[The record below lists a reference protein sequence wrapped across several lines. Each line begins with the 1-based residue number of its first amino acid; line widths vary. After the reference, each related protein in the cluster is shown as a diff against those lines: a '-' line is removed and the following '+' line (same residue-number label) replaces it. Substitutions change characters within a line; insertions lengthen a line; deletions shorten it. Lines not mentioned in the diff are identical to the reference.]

1 MRALLT
7 PAACLLLTLAACA
20 QPGSRAEPEAPS
32 GRADARRPAAAD
44 RQMVAAAHPLAAQAG
59 REILRAGGSAIDAAV
74 ATQLVLGLV
83 EPQSSGI
90 GGGAFLLRYDG
101 ASGEVAAFDGRETAP
116 MAARESL
123 FLTDDGTPMGF
134 WDAVVG
140 GRSVG
145 VPGTLSM
152 LQQAHAR
159 HGKLPW
165 ARLFQPAIELARDG
179 FKVTPRLHEL
189 IARDR
194 FLKTYAPA
202 RDYFYTDAGE
212 PLPVGHL
219 LKNPAYARTLE
230 IVAEAGARAFYEGV
244 IARDIVRTVRA
255 ADGNP
260 GKLSRRDLAQYQAK
274 IRPALCRPY
283 RDHTVCGHP
292 PPTSG
297 GATVLQILGIL
308 ENFDLPAA
316 QPMGVEAVHLLA
328 EASRLAFADRNRFLA
343 DSDFVDV
350 PLDRLLSQAYL
361 QRRAGL
367 IDPKRSL
374 GEAEPGFRRDLAA
387 MPDQPGGR
395 STSHYAIVDAD
406 GNAVSSTASVEQAF
420 GSRLMVRGFVLN
432 NQLTDFSFRPE
443 RDGKPV
449 ANRVQPGKRPRS
461 SMAPTIVKDSDGSFR
476 LAVGSPG
483 GSRIIGYTALRV
495 LAVLDWG
502 LEVQAAV
509 ELPNV
514 VNRNGPTTLEAGTA
528 AEALAQPLR
537 ARGHA
542 VEIEAMTSGLHAIQ
556 RRDGRLYGG
565 ADPRREGVA
574 LGD

>member
-7 PAACLLLTLAACA
+7 AACLLFTLAACA

-32 GRADARRPAAAD
+32 GRAEARAPATAD
-44 RQMVAAAHPLAAQAG
+44 RRMVVAAHPLAAEAG
-59 REILRAGGSAIDAAV
+59 REILRAGGSAIDAAI

-90 GGGAFLLRYDG
+90 GGGAFLLRYDAARG
-101 ASGEVAAFDGRETAP
+101 AVTAFDGRETAP
-116 MAARESL
+116 MAATEAL
-123 FLTDDGTPMGF
+123 FLQDDGTPIGF

-145 VPGTLSM
+145 VPGTLAM
-152 LQQAHAR
+152 LQTAHAR
-159 HGKLPW
+159 HGELAW
-165 ARLFQPAIELARDG
+165 ARLFQPAIQLARQG
-179 FKVTPRLHEL
+179 FEVTPRLHTL

-194 FLKTYAPA
+194 FLDTYAPA
-202 RDYFYTDAGE
+202 RAYFYTDAGE

-230 IVAEAGARAFYEGV
+230 IVARDGARAFYEGA
-244 IARDIVRTVRA
+244 IARDIVRTVRSVA
-255 ADGNP
+255 GNP
-260 GKLSRRDLAQYQAK
+260 GKLSRRDMARYEAK
-274 IRPALCRPY
+274 VRPALCRPY

-297 GATVLQILGIL
+297 GATLLQILGIL
-308 ENFDLPAA
+308 EAFDLPAMR
-316 QPMGVEAVHLLA
+316 PMAVEPVHLLA

-350 PLDRLLSQAYL
+350 PLDRLLSDPYL
-361 QRRAGL
+361 RRRAGL
-367 IDPKRSL
+367 IDPDASL
-374 GEAEPGFRRDLAA
+374 GKAEPGFERDLAPK
-387 MPDQPGGR
+387 PDQAGGR
-395 STSHYAIVDAD
+395 STSHYSIVDAD
-406 GNAVSSTASVEQAF
+406 GNAVSATASVEQAF
-420 GSRLMVRGFVLN
+420 GARLMVRGFMLN
-432 NQLTDFSFRPE
+432 NQLTDFSFVPE

-461 SMAPTIVKDSDGSFR
+461 SMAPTIVTDADGGFR

-483 GSRIIGYTALRV
+483 GSRIIGYTTLRV

-502 LEVQAAV
+502 LNVQTAV

-514 VNRNGPTTLEAGTA
+514 VNRNGPTALEAGTS
-528 AEALAQPLR
+528 AEALAGPLR
-537 ARGHA
+537 DRGHE
-542 VEIEAMTSGLHAIQ
+542 VEIETMTSGLHAIE

>member
-7 PAACLLLTLAACA
+7 AACLLLTLAGCT
-20 QPGSRAEPEAPS
+20 QPGSRAEPEAAS
-32 GRADARRPAAAD
+32 GRADARPPATAE
-44 RQMVAAAHPLAAQAG
+44 RQMVAAAHPLAARAG

-101 ASGEVAAFDGRETAP
+101 DSGEVAAFDGRETAP
-116 MAARESL
+116 MAATEAL
-123 FLTDDGTPMGF
+123 FLEDDGTPMGF

-145 VPGTLSM
+145 VPGTLAM
-152 LQQAHAR
+152 LEKAHAR
-159 HGKLPW
+159 HGELPW
-165 ARLFQPAIELARDG
+165 ARLFEPAIELAREG
-179 FKVTPRLHEL
+179 FRVTPRLHDL

-202 RDYFYTDAGE
+202 RDYFYTEAGD

-219 LKNPAYARTLE
+219 LTNPAYARTLE
-230 IVAEAGARAFYEGV
+230 TVAQEGARAFYEGA
-244 IARDIVRTVRA
+244 IARDIVRTVRQA
-255 ADGNP
+255 EGNP
-260 GKLSRRDLAQYQAK
+260 GKLSRRDMAQYAAK

-283 RDHTVCGHP
+283 RAHTVCGHP

-308 ENFDLPAA
+308 ENFDLSATR
-316 QPMGVEAVHLLA
+316 PMGVEAVHLLA

-350 PLDRLLSQAYL
+350 PLDRLLSDDYL
-361 QRRAGL
+361 ARRARL
-367 IDPKRSL
+367 IDREQSL
-374 GEAEPGFRRDLAA
+374 GTAEPGFARDRAA

-395 STSHYAIVDAD
+395 STSHYSIVDAD
-406 GNAVSSTASVEQAF
+406 GNAVSATASVEQAF

-432 NQLTDFSFRPE
+432 NQLTDFSFQPE
-443 RDGKPV
+443 RDGRPV
-449 ANRVQPGKRPRS
+449 ANRVAPGKRPRS
-461 SMAPTIVKDSDGSFR
+461 SMAPTIVKDEGGGFR

-502 LEVQAAV
+502 QDVQTAV
-509 ELPNV
+509 DLPNV
-514 VNRNGPTTLEAGTA
+514 VNRNGPTTLEQGTS
-528 AEALAQPLR
+528 AEALAEPLR

-542 VEIEAMTSGLHAIQ
+542 VEAEAMTSGLHAIH
-556 RRDGRLYGG
+556 RRDGRLTGG

>member
-1 MRALLT
+1 MRAFLT
-7 PAACLLLTLAACA
+7 AVCLLLTLAGCA

-32 GRADARRPAAAD
+32 GRADARPPATAE

-116 MAARESL
+116 MAATEAL

-145 VPGTLSM
+145 VPGTLAM
-152 LQQAHAR
+152 LQEAHAR

-165 ARLFQPAIELARDG
+165 GRLFQPAIELAREG
-179 FKVTPRLHEL
+179 FEVTPRLHRL
-189 IARDR
+189 IERDR

-202 RDYFYTDAGE
+202 RDYFYTDTGE
-212 PLPVGHL
+212 ALPVGHL
-219 LKNPAYARTLE
+219 LQNPAYARTLE
-230 IVAEAGARAFYEGV
+230 IVAEQGARAFYDGA
-244 IARDIVRTVRA
+244 IARDIVRTVRQ

-260 GKLSRRDLAQYQAK
+260 GKLSQRDMAQYRAQV
-274 IRPALCRPY
+274 RPALCRPY

-308 ENFDLPAA
+308 ENFDLAA
-316 QPMGVEAVHLLA
+316 TQPMGAEAVHLLA

-350 PLDRLLSQAYL
+350 PLDRLLSQSYL

-367 IDPKRSL
+367 IDPERSL
-374 GEAEPGFRRDLAA
+374 GEAEPGFARDLAA

-420 GSRLMVRGFVLN
+420 GSRLMVRGFMLN

-443 RDGKPV
+443 EDGKPV
-449 ANRVQPGKRPRS
+449 ANRVEPGKRPRS
-461 SMAPTIVKDSDGSFR
+461 SMAPTIVKDADDGFR

-495 LAVLDWG
+495 LAVLDWD
-502 LEVQAAV
+502 LDVQAAV

-514 VNRNGPTTLEAGTA
+514 VNRNGPTTLEAGTS
-528 AEALAQPLR
+528 AEALAAPLR
-537 ARGHA
+537 ARGHK
-542 VEIEAMTSGLHAIQ
+542 VELEAMTSGLHAIE
-556 RRDGRLYGG
+556 RRGGRLYGG

>member
-1 MRALLT
+1 MRAFLT
-7 PAACLLLTLAACA
+7 AVCLLLTLAGCA

-32 GRADARRPAAAD
+32 GRADARPPATAE

-116 MAARESL
+116 MAATEAL

-145 VPGTLSM
+145 VPGTLAM
-152 LQQAHAR
+152 LQEAHAR

-165 ARLFQPAIELARDG
+165 GRLFQPAIELAREG
-179 FKVTPRLHEL
+179 FEVTPRLHRL
-189 IARDR
+189 IERDR
-194 FLKTYAPA
+194 FLRTYAPA
-202 RDYFYTDAGE
+202 RDYFYTDTGE
-212 PLPVGHL
+212 ALPVGHL
-219 LKNPAYARTLE
+219 LQNPAYARTLE
-230 IVAEAGARAFYEGV
+230 IVAEQGARAFYDGA
-244 IARDIVRTVRA
+244 IARDIVRTVRQ

-260 GKLSRRDLAQYQAK
+260 GKLSQRDMAQYRAQV
-274 IRPALCRPY
+274 RPALCRPY

-308 ENFDLPAA
+308 ENFDLAA
-316 QPMGVEAVHLLA
+316 TQPMGAEAVHLLA

-350 PLDRLLSQAYL
+350 PLDRLLSQSYL

-367 IDPKRSL
+367 IDPERSL
-374 GEAEPGFRRDLAA
+374 GEAEPGFARDLAA

-420 GSRLMVRGFVLN
+420 GSRLMVRGFMLN

-443 RDGKPV
+443 EDGKPV
-449 ANRVQPGKRPRS
+449 ANRVEPGKRPRS
-461 SMAPTIVKDSDGSFR
+461 SMAPTIVKDADDGFR

-495 LAVLDWG
+495 LAVLDWD
-502 LEVQAAV
+502 LDVQAAV

-514 VNRNGPTTLEAGTA
+514 VNRNGPTTLEAGTS
-528 AEALAQPLR
+528 AEALAAPLR
-537 ARGHA
+537 ARGHK
-542 VEIEAMTSGLHAIQ
+542 VELEAMTSGLHAIE
-556 RRDGRLYGG
+556 RRGGRLYGG

>member
-1 MRALLT
+1 MRIFLTALALT
-7 PAACLLLTLAACA
+7 LTLAACA
-20 QPGSRAEPEAPS
+20 QPGSRAQPEAAS
-32 GRADARRPAAAD
+32 GRSDARPPAVAE
-44 RQMVAAAHPLAAQAG
+44 RQMVVAAHPLAAQAG
-59 REILRAGGSAIDAAV
+59 REILRAGGSAIDAAI

-101 ASGEVAAFDGRETAP
+101 ASESVTAFDGRETAP
-116 MAARESL
+116 MAAGETL
-123 FLTDDGTPMGF
+123 FLNADGTPMGF
-134 WDAVVG
+134 WEAVVG

-145 VPGTLSM
+145 VPGTLAM
-152 LQQAHAR
+152 LEKAHER

-165 ARLFQPAIELARDG
+165 ARLFQPAIELARNG
-179 FKVTPRLHEL
+179 FDVTPRLHAL

-194 FLKTYAPA
+194 FLKTYGPA

-219 LKNPAYARTLE
+219 LKNPDYARTLE
-230 IVAEAGARAFYEGV
+230 TIAREGAQAFYRGA
-244 IARDIVRTVRA
+244 IARDIVATVREA
-255 ADGNP
+255 KGNP
-260 GKLSRRDLAQYQAK
+260 GLLSLRDFARYEAK
-274 IRPALCRPY
+274 VRPALCRPY
-283 RDHTVCGHP
+283 RDTTVCGHP

-297 GATVLQILGIL
+297 GATSLQILGIL
-308 ENFDLPAA
+308 ENFDLPST
-316 QPMGVEAVHLLA
+316 QPMGVEPVHLLA

-350 PLDRLLSQAYL
+350 PLERLLSDAYL

-367 IDPKRSL
+367 IERDSSL
-374 GEAEPGFRRDLAA
+374 GTAEPGFQRDLAS

-406 GNAVSSTASVEQAF
+406 GNAVSATASVEQAF

-432 NQLTDFSFRPE
+432 NQLTDFSFVPE
-443 RDGKPV
+443 RDGRPV

-461 SMAPTIVKDSDGSFR
+461 SMAPTIVKDAAGDFR

-483 GSRIIGYTALRV
+483 GSRIIGYTTLRV

-502 LEVQAAV
+502 LDAQAAV

-514 VNRNGPTTLEAGTA
+514 VNRNGPTTLEAGTS
-528 AEALAQPLR
+528 AEALAGPLR
-537 ARGHA
+537 ARGHT
-542 VEIEAMTSGLHAIQ
+542 VEIEAMTSGLHAIE

-565 ADPRREGVA
+565 ADPRREGIA

>member
-7 PAACLLLTLAACA
+7 AACLLLTLTGCT
-20 QPGSRAEPEAPS
+20 QPGSRAEPEAES
-32 GRADARRPAAAD
+32 GRTDTRPPATAE
-44 RQMVAAAHPLAAQAG
+44 RQMVAAAHPLAARAG
-59 REILRAGGSAIDAAV
+59 RETLRAGGSAIDAAV

-90 GGGAFLLRYDG
+90 GGGAFLLRYDQ

-116 MAARESL
+116 MAATQAL
-123 FLTDDGTPMGF
+123 FLQDDGTPMGF

-145 VPGTLSM
+145 VPGTLAM
-152 LQQAHAR
+152 LEKAHAR

-165 ARLFQPAIELARDG
+165 ARLFEPAIQLAREG
-179 FKVTPRLHEL
+179 FEVTPRLHEL

-194 FLKTYAPA
+194 FLKTYGPA
-202 RDYFYTDAGE
+202 RDYFYTQAGE

-230 IVAEAGARAFYEGV
+230 TVAEKGARAFYEGP
-244 IARDIVRTVRA
+244 IARDIVRTVQGA
-255 ADGNP
+255 EGNP
-260 GKLSRRDLAQYQAK
+260 GKLSRRDMARYEAK
-274 IRPALCRPY
+274 IRPALCRAY
-283 RDHTVCGHP
+283 REHTVCGHP

-308 ENFDLPAA
+308 ENFDLPATR
-316 QPMGVEAVHLLA
+316 PMGVEAVHLLA

-350 PLDRLLSQAYL
+350 PLDRLLADDYL
-361 QRRAGL
+361 AQRARL
-367 IDPKRSL
+367 IDRDQSL
-374 GEAEPGFRRDLAA
+374 GTAEPGFARDLAA

-432 NQLTDFSFRPE
+432 NQLTDFSFVPE
-443 RDGKPV
+443 RDGRPV
-449 ANRVQPGKRPRS
+449 ANRVEPGKRPRS
-461 SMAPTIVKDSDGSFR
+461 SMAPTIVTDADGGFR

-502 LEVQAAV
+502 LDVQAAV

-514 VNRNGPTTLEAGTA
+514 VNRNGPTTLEQGTDA
-528 AEALAQPLR
+528 QALAVPLR

-542 VEIEAMTSGLHAIQ
+542 IEVEAMTSGLHAIE
-556 RRDGRLYGG
+556 RRDGQLFGG

-574 LGD
+574 VGD

>member
-1 MRALLT
+1 MRALLS
-7 PAACLLLTLAACA
+7 AACLLVTLAGCA
-20 QPGSRAEPEAPS
+20 GTGSRAEPEAAS
-32 GRADARRPAAAD
+32 GRADARPPATAE
-44 RQMVAAAHPLAAQAG
+44 RQMVAAAHPLAAEAG
-59 REILRAGGSAIDAAV
+59 REILRAGGGAIDAAV

-101 ASGEVAAFDGRETAP
+101 ATGDVAAFDGRETAP
-116 MAARESL
+116 MAAGAAL
-123 FLTDDGTPMGF
+123 FLQDDGTPMGF

-145 VPGTLSM
+145 VPGTLAM
-152 LQQAHAR
+152 LEKAHDR

-165 ARLFQPAIELARDG
+165 ARLFEPAIELARDG
-179 FKVTPRLHEL
+179 FEVTPRLHKL
-189 IARDR
+189 IERDR
-194 FLKTYAPA
+194 FLDTYAPA

-219 LKNPAYARTLE
+219 LQNPAYARTLE
-230 IVAEAGARAFYEGV
+230 TVARGGAKAFYEGA
-244 IARDIVRTVRA
+244 IARDIVRSVRGV
-255 ADGNP
+255 ADNP

-274 IRPALCRPY
+274 LRPALCRPY

-297 GATVLQILGIL
+297 GATTLQILGIL
-308 ENFDLPAA
+308 ANYDLPATG
-316 QPMGVEAVHLLA
+316 PMAVDPVHLLA

-343 DSDFVDV
+343 DGDFVDV
-350 PLDRLLSQAYL
+350 PLDRLLSDAYL
-361 QRRAGL
+361 KRRAGL
-367 IDPKRSL
+367 IDRDQSL
-374 GEAEPGFRRDLAA
+374 GEAKPGFARGLAA

-406 GNAVSSTASVEQAF
+406 GNAVSATASVEQAF
-420 GSRLMVRGFVLN
+420 GSRLMVRGFLLN
-432 NQLTDFSFRPE
+432 NQLTDFSFRPT
-443 RDGKPV
+443 RNGRPV

-461 SMAPTIVKDSDGSFR
+461 SMAPTIVTDPDGGFR

-502 LEVQAAV
+502 LDAQAAV

-528 AEALAQPLR
+528 AEALAPALR
-537 ARGHA
+537 ARGHT
-542 VEIEAMTSGLHAIQ
+542 VEIEAMTSGLHAIE
-556 RRDGRLYGG
+556 RRDGRLYGA

-574 LGD
+574 LSD

>member
-1 MRALLT
+1 MRAVLT
-7 PAACLLLTLAACA
+7 AACLLLTLASCTGTGPRA
-20 QPGSRAEPEAPS
+20 QPEAAS
-32 GRADARRPAAAD
+32 GRSDVRPAATAE
-44 RQMVAAAHPLAAQAG
+44 RQMVAAAHPRAAEAG

-101 ASGEVAAFDGRETAP
+101 ATGEVTAFDGRETAP
-116 MAARESL
+116 TAATQAL
-123 FLTDDGTPMGF
+123 FLKDDGTPMGF

-145 VPGTLSM
+145 VPGTLAM
-152 LQQAHAR
+152 LQAAHAR

-165 ARLFQPAIELARDG
+165 ARLFEPAIELARAG
-179 FKVTPRLHEL
+179 FAVTPRLHRL
-189 IARDR
+189 IERDR

-202 RDYFYTDAGE
+202 RAYFYTDTGE

-219 LKNPAYARTLE
+219 LKNPAYARTLQT
-230 IVAEAGARAFYEGV
+230 VAQEGARAFYEGP
-244 IARDIVRTVRA
+244 IARDIVRTVRGA
-255 ADGNP
+255 EGNP
-260 GKLSRRDLAQYQAK
+260 GKLSQDDMAQYAAK

-283 RDHTVCGHP
+283 REHTVCGHP

-297 GATVLQILGIL
+297 GASVLQILGIL
-308 ENFDLPAA
+308 EKFDLPAT
-316 QPMGVEAVHLLA
+316 QPMGVAAVHLLA

-350 PLDRLLSQAYL
+350 PLDRLLSDDYL
-361 QRRAGL
+361 ARRARL
-367 IDPKRSL
+367 IDRAQSL
-374 GEAEPGFRRDLAA
+374 GTAEPGFARDLAA

-395 STSHYAIVDAD
+395 STSHYSIVDAD

-443 RDGKPV
+443 RDGRPV

-461 SMAPTIVKDSDGSFR
+461 SMAPTIVKDAEGKFR

-502 LEVQAAV
+502 LDVQAAV

-514 VNRNGPTTLEAGTA
+514 VNRNGPTALEKGTA

-542 VEIEAMTSGLHAIQ
+542 VEIEAMTSGLHAIHS
-556 RRDGRLYGG
+556 RDGRLFGG

>member
-1 MRALLT
+1 MRAFLT
-7 PAACLLLTLAACA
+7 AVCLLLTLAGCA

-32 GRADARRPAAAD
+32 GRADARPPATAE

-116 MAARESL
+116 MAATEAL

-145 VPGTLSM
+145 VPGTLAM
-152 LQQAHAR
+152 LQEAHAR

-165 ARLFQPAIELARDG
+165 GRLFQPAIELAREG
-179 FKVTPRLHEL
+179 FEVTPRLHRL
-189 IARDR
+189 IERDR
-194 FLKTYAPA
+194 FLRTYAPA
-202 RDYFYTDAGE
+202 RDYFYTDTGE
-212 PLPVGHL
+212 ALPVGHL
-219 LKNPAYARTLE
+219 LQNPAYARTLE
-230 IVAEAGARAFYEGV
+230 IVAEQGARAFYDGA
-244 IARDIVRTVRA
+244 IARDIVRTVRQ

-260 GKLSRRDLAQYQAK
+260 GKLSQRDMAQYRAQV
-274 IRPALCRPY
+274 RPALCRPY

-308 ENFDLPAA
+308 ENFDLAA
-316 QPMGVEAVHLLA
+316 TQPMGAEAVHLLA

-350 PLDRLLSQAYL
+350 PLDRLLSQSYL
-361 QRRAGL
+361 RRRAGL
-367 IDPKRSL
+367 IDPERSL
-374 GEAEPGFRRDLAA
+374 GEAEPGFARDLAA

-420 GSRLMVRGFVLN
+420 GSRLMVRGFMLN

-443 RDGKPV
+443 EDGKPV
-449 ANRVQPGKRPRS
+449 ANRVEPGKRPRS
-461 SMAPTIVKDSDGSFR
+461 SMAPTIVKDADDGFR

-495 LAVLDWG
+495 LAVLDWD
-502 LEVQAAV
+502 LDVQAAV

-514 VNRNGPTTLEAGTA
+514 VNRNGPTTLEAGTS
-528 AEALAQPLR
+528 AEALAAPLR
-537 ARGHA
+537 ARGHK
-542 VEIEAMTSGLHAIQ
+542 VELEAMTSGLHAIE
-556 RRDGRLYGG
+556 RRGGRLYGG

>member
-1 MRALLT
+1 MRAFLT
-7 PAACLLLTLAACA
+7 AACLLLTLAGCA

-32 GRADARRPAAAD
+32 GRADARPPAAAD

-101 ASGEVAAFDGRETAP
+101 ASGKVAAFDGRETAP
-116 MAARESL
+116 MAATEAL

-145 VPGTLSM
+145 VPGTLAM
-152 LQQAHAR
+152 LQEAHAR

-165 ARLFQPAIELARDG
+165 ARLFQPAIELARAG
-179 FKVTPRLHEL
+179 FEVTPRLHGL
-189 IARDR
+189 IERDR
-194 FLKTYAPA
+194 FLKTYARA
-202 RDYFYTDAGE
+202 RDYFYTDTGE
-212 PLPVGHL
+212 ALPVGHL
-219 LKNPAYARTLE
+219 LQNPAYARTLE
-230 IVAEAGARAFYEGV
+230 IVAEQGARAFYDGA
-244 IARDIVRTVRA
+244 IARDIVRTVRQA
-255 ADGNP
+255 RGNP
-260 GKLSRRDLAQYQAK
+260 GKLSRRDMARYRAQV
-274 IRPALCRPY
+274 RPALCRPY

-308 ENFDLPAA
+308 ENFDWAA
-316 QPMGVEAVHLLA
+316 TQPMGAQAVHLLA

-350 PLDRLLSQAYL
+350 PLDRLLSQSYL

-367 IDPKRSL
+367 IDPERSL
-374 GEAEPGFRRDLAA
+374 GEAEPGFARDLAA

-420 GSRLMVRGFVLN
+420 GSRLMVRGFMLN

-449 ANRVQPGKRPRS
+449 ANRVEPGKRPRS
-461 SMAPTIVKDSDGSFR
+461 SMAPTIVKDADGGFR

-495 LAVLDWG
+495 LAVLDWD
-502 LEVQAAV
+502 LDVQAAV
-509 ELPNV
+509 ELPNA
-514 VNRNGPTTLEAGTA
+514 VNRNGPTTLEAGTS
-528 AEALAQPLR
+528 AEALAAPLR
-537 ARGHA
+537 ARGHK
-542 VEIEAMTSGLHAIQ
+542 VELEAMTSGLHAIE
-556 RRDGRLYGG
+556 RRGGRLYGG

>member
-1 MRALLT
+1 MRARVLAALFLT
-7 PAACLLLTLAACA
+7 TLAGCA
-20 QPGSRAEPEAPS
+20 QPDMRAAPEGASDRVEARAPAT
-32 GRADARRPAAAD
+32 ADTR
-44 RQMVAAAHPLAAQAG
+44 MVAAAHPLAAEAG
-59 REILRAGGSAIDAAV
+59 LEILRDGGSAIDAAV

-90 GGGAFLLRYDG
+90 GGGAFLLRYDAG
-101 ASGEVAAFDGRETAP
+101 SREVTAFDGRETAP
-116 MAARESL
+116 MAATQAL
-123 FLTDDGTPMGF
+123 FLKDDGTPMGF

-145 VPGTLSM
+145 VPGTLAM
-152 LQQAHAR
+152 LEKAHER
-159 HGKLPW
+159 HGELPW
-165 ARLFQPAIELARDG
+165 ARLFEPAIRLAREG
-179 FKVTPRLHEL
+179 FEVTPRLHAL

-202 RDYFYTDAGE
+202 RDYFYTDDGDA
-212 PLPVGHL
+212 LPVGHR

-230 IVAEAGARAFYEGV
+230 IVAEEGARAFYEGA
-244 IARDIVRTVRA
+244 IARDIVRTVRGA
-255 ADGNP
+255 EGNP
-260 GKLSRRDLAQYQAK
+260 GKLSRRDMAQYEAK
-274 IRPALCRPY
+274 VRPALCRPY
-283 RDHTVCGHP
+283 RRQTVCGHP

-308 ENFDLPAA
+308 ENFDMPASE
-316 QPMGVEAVHLLA
+316 PMGVLPVHLLA

-343 DSDFVDV
+343 DSDFVEV
-350 PLDRLLSQAYL
+350 PLDRLLADDYL
-361 QRRAGL
+361 ARRAAL
-367 IDPKRSL
+367 IERDSSL
-374 GEAEPGFRRDLAA
+374 GEAEPGLSRDLAA

-395 STSHYAIVDAD
+395 STSHYSIVDAQ

-432 NQLTDFSFRPE
+432 NQLTDFSFQPE
-443 RDGKPV
+443 SDGKPV
-449 ANRVQPGKRPRS
+449 ANRVEQGKRPRS
-461 SMAPTIVKDSDGSFR
+461 SMAPTIVKDADGGFR

-483 GSRIIGYTALRV
+483 GSRIIGYTAQRV

-502 LEVQAAV
+502 LNPQAAV

-514 VNRNGPTTLEAGTA
+514 VNRNGPTSLEKGTA
-528 AEALAQPLR
+528 AEALAEPLR
-537 ARGHA
+537 ARGHT
-542 VEIEAMTSGLHAIQ
+542 VEIEEMTSGLHAIE
-556 RRDGRLYGG
+556 RRADGTLVGG